1 MVYISVD
8 ISDPELE
15 NLKTKNN
22 WKLSENNKSIKKE
35 FIFKDFSAAF
45 AFMTQIALKSEK
57 LNHHPEWFNVY
68 NKLQITWSTHEL
80 QGLSN
85 QDLQMAQYCDEIY
98 FKFN

>member
-15 NLKTKNN
+15 NLMKND
-22 WKLSENNKSIKKE
+22 WKLSENNKKIRKE
-35 FIFKDFSAAF
+35 FIFKDFITTF
-45 AFMTQIALKSEK
+45 AFMTQIALQSEK

-68 NKLQITWSTHEL
+68 NKVQITWSTHEL
-80 QGLSN
+80 DGLSR
-85 QDLQMAQYCDEIY
+85 QDLQMAQYCDKFY